1 MNPARIPSDTRIVPT
16 ALTRRLPGTGDGAL
30 VLHGFT
36 GWPGE
41 VAYLGDRLAE
51 AGLAV
56 SIPRLPGHGTN
67 ARDFMQS
74 GWRDWL
80 RAAVDAYL
88 ELGAAHARVHVVGF
102 SMGALL
108 ALLVASRFPVA
119 RLALVAPGVRVN
131 NPLLPLA
138 PLLALFFRRMRWP
151 PVRPL
156 GTVSPE
162 DEEVLAREYWSWRFG
177 AQSASFLHLKRMANR
192 CLPRVR
198 ADTLVVLGGSDPTVP
213 VSAWDV
219 VRARIGSSVVE
230 RVVFPESVHQV
241 LTGADRGPACD
252 AIVRWLKSPG

>member
-1 MNPARIPSDTRIVPT
+1 MNPARIPSDTRIVPS
-16 ALTRRLPGTGDGAL
+16 ALPRRIPGSGDAVL

-67 ARDFMQS
+67 AWDFMRT

-80 RAAVDAYL
+80 GAALDAYL
-88 ELGAAHARVHVVGF
+88 ELAATAPRVHIVGF

-108 ALLVASRFPVA
+108 ALMLAARFPVG
-119 RLALVAPGVRVN
+119 RLALVAPGVKVN
-131 NPLLPLA
+131 NPLLPLS

-162 DEEVLAREYWSWRFG
+162 DEEILAREYWSWRFG
-177 AQSASFLHLKRMANR
+177 AQSASFLRLKRMANR
-192 CLPRVR
+192 CLPAVH
-198 ADTLVVLGGSDPTVP
+198 AETLVVLGGKDPTVP
-213 VSAWDV
+213 LAAWDR
-219 VRARIGSSVVE
+219 VRDRIGSPVVE
-230 RVVFPESVHQV
+230 RIVFPESVHQV

-252 AIVRWLKSPG
+252 AIVRWLTSSG